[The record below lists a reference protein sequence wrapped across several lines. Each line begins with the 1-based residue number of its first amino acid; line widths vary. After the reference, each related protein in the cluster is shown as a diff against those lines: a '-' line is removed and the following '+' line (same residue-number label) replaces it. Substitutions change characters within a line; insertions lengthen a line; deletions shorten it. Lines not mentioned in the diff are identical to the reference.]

1 VPREID
7 SEAIY
12 HYFTLGYIPHPWSIY
27 RNVRQLPPAHRL
39 IVEGGRI
46 KIDHYWKL
54 VSRVDQRVTSME
66 WGERLRALL
75 TDAVRIRM
83 VSDVPLG
90 AFLSGGLDSSIVVAL
105 MAQQASAPVRTFH
118 VDFGE
123 PDFSERRYAQAVASR
138 YGTEHHEMVVRP
150 SATGLLDQLVGHYD
164 EPFGDSSAIPTYY
177 LSQYTRQYVTVA
189 LAGDGG
195 DEGFGGYERY
205 VDVLGRRELLGPFRT
220 AAGVIGRAIHR
231 ALPRTA
237 PGRRYFRS
245 LGMNQRRYFA
255 VGTTELETRELLS
268 PDFLQSIHGVST
280 FELLEPHMAAADPTD
295 ALAPYAML
303 DIHRY
308 LPDDILTKVDRASMA
323 HSLEV
328 RGPFLDYRIM
338 ELAAAIPH
346 RWKIV
351 QGNTKVLLKETFAR
365 DLPPEVLEPRK
376 RGFSIPLE
384 RWFRNEL
391 RGVLEDSLNDRLL
404 EQSGFLNMSEWRELA
419 REHWSGAR
427 NRKTQLW
434 RFLFFAR
441 WWRQFSET
449 RERPV
454 EACVA

>member
-1 VPREID
+1 
-7 SEAIY
+7 
-12 HYFTLGYIPHPWSIY
+12 
-27 RNVRQLPPAHRL
+27 
-39 IVEGGRI
+39 
-46 KIDHYWKL
+46 
-54 VSRVDQRVTSME
+54 
-66 WGERLRALL
+66 
-75 TDAVRIRM
+75 
-83 VSDVPLG
+83 
-90 AFLSGGLDSSIVVAL
+90 
-105 MAQQASAPVRTFH
+105 
-118 VDFGE
+118 
-123 PDFSERRYAQAVASR
+123 
-138 YGTEHHEMVVRP
+138 
-150 SATGLLDQLVGHYD
+150 
-164 EPFGDSSAIPTYY
+164 
-177 LSQYTRQYVTVA
+177 
-189 LAGDGG
+189 
-195 DEGFGGYERY
+195 
-205 VDVLGRRELLGPFRT
+205 
-220 AAGVIGRAIHR
+220 
-231 ALPRTA
+231 
-237 PGRRYFRS
+237 
-245 LGMNQRRYFA
+245 
-255 VGTTELETRELLS
+255 
-268 PDFLQSIHGVST
+268 
-280 FELLEPHMAAADPTD
+280 MAAADPTD